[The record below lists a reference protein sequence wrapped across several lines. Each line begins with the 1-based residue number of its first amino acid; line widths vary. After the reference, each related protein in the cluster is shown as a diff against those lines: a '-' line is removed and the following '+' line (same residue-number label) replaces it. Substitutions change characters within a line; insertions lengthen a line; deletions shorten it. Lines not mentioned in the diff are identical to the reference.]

1 MISFGAVKLKLYK
14 IEKLPHVCPLSNT
27 HGENSATPSFCK
39 LIESSCE
46 WSSQNLISIRLSSS
60 LKKSFYSIYLK
71 APLLW
76 STKIPPQKKTKKNH
90 DFKAPT
96 MDWVGATSFLEFY
109 QETSLAAC
117 CTSTICGRRLI
128 SWKGPKLYTILNTLS
143 VCLSQHLY
151 IHRVLTKYG
160 IDTCVHTLWWSKET
174 LARYNLGI
182 TTWLFHHGSFWIQ
195 YSCKLMFGIFYGQ
208 QVLLVQNIWKSMAQ
222 LSHCIGLRMPEL
234 WRTSA
239 FSSTTSKLSWTY

>member
-1 MISFGAVKLKLYK
+1 M
-14 IEKLPHVCPLSNT
+14 PHVCPLSNT
-27 HGENSATPSFCK
+27 HGQNRTTPSFCK

-60 LKKSFYSIYLK
+60 LKKSFYSVYIK
-71 APLLW
+71 APLLS
-76 STKIPPQKKTKKNH
+76 STKIPPPQKKRKT
-90 DFKAPT
+90 T
-96 MDWVGATSFLEFY
+96 TSKHQPWTEWEQPAFLEFY

-128 SWKGPKLYTILNTLS
+128 SWKGPKLYG
-143 VCLSQHLY
+143 
-151 IHRVLTKYG
+151 R
-160 IDTCVHTLWWSKET
+160 DTCAHTLWWSKDT
-174 LARYNLGI
+174 LARYNLGT
-182 TTWLFHHGSFWIQ
+182 TTWLFHHGSYWIQ
-195 YSCKLMFGIFYGQ
+195 YSCKVMFGIFYGQ

-239 FSSTTSKLSWTY
+239 LSSTTSKLSWTY